1 MRTILMTCGLG
12 LAVIATQMAAQDTVA
27 VPVAEAAAVEAPKKK
42 KGFLG
47 KIKSIAGDKTV
58 QSVAKMAA
66 CTMVPGGQY
75 VAGAIDAASS
85 AADGDAA
92 GTASGA
98 AGAATGTNCFGGMG
112 GGAPGGAT
120 SAFTAA
126 STQLGG
132 AAAAAMAGQFDGGTP
147 DAAGDPDGSQF
158 VMTEKQ
164 EKQLIKQM
172 KKAGLTEEQ
181 ARQQLE
187 VYKQQ
192 MAAAGTTASE

>member
-1 MRTILMTCGLG
+1 MRTTLLTCGLG
-12 LAVIATQMAAQDTVA
+12 LAVIATPVVAQDTVA
-27 VPVAEAAAVEAPKKK
+27 IPTAEAAPVEAPKKK
-42 KGFLG
+42 KGLLG

-75 VAGAIDAASS
+75 VAGAIDAASN
-85 AADGDAA
+85 AADGNAA
-92 GTASGA
+92 GAASGA

-120 SAFTAA
+120 SGFTAA
-126 STQLGG
+126 SAQLGG
-132 AAAAAMAGQFDGGTP
+132 AAAAAMAGQFAGDSP
-147 DAAGDPDGSQF
+147 DAAAQTDGSQF
-158 VMTEKQ
+158 VLTEKQ

-181 ARQQLE
+181 ARQQLA

-192 MAAAGTTASE
+192 MASPSATADE